1 MAESAAPRSKLFVY
15 GTFRKGE
22 RNHDQLSGAEFIGAA
37 LTAPRYRLVDLT
49 VYPALIA
56 GRMAVIGELYWVDRE
71 LRRKLDVTEQCP
83 YLFQREAIELS
94 DGEQVEAYVMRDEQV
109 RGRRRL
115 HVGDWKQRFAPRFGP
130 PR

>member
-1 MAESAAPRSKLFVY
+1 MTDASPPRSKLFVY

-22 RNHDQLSGAEFIGAA
+22 RNHEQLAEAEFIGAA
-37 LTAPRYRLVDLT
+37 VTAPRYRLVDLN

-71 LRRKLDVTEQCP
+71 LRRKLDVLEQCP
-83 YLFQREAIELS
+83 YLFQRELIELS
-94 DGEQVEAYVMRDEQV
+94 DEQQVEAYVMRDEQV